1 MRKLLSVILAAL
13 MLLSLFAPALAE
25 DKVITLWHI
34 QTQPPQQEVIEKA
47 KARFEAANPGYKID
61 ISVYQN
67 DPYKTKIQ
75 VALAAG
81 EEPDIFP
88 SWSGGTMIEYVL
100 ANQLFDM
107 TPLMEKD
114 NYKDLFMDAAI
125 DQVTYDGKIWG
136 VPVENVAVA
145 MLFCSKSAFKD
156 AGLEYPTTVA
166 ELEAVAEAFKA
177 KGIAPFALANATKWT
192 GSMYYMYLVNRIG
205 GAEVFMNAANRFKPD
220 GFLDPAFT
228 QAGEIIQKWV
238 KAGYFNEGFNGL
250 DEDNGQSRMLLYT
263 GNAAMYL
270 MGSWFL
276 ATGASENPDFMQ
288 NVAIIPF
295 PVYEGGAGDPT
306 AVVGTVGD
314 NFYHISANCE
324 HSEMAFEFLKTMMD
338 EEGIQE
344 RLAVGKLPPVKGL
357 KVEDPNLQTILDVV
371 SNASSVQLWYDQY
384 MSPAMAELHK
394 DTSQALFGLSMT
406 PEEVNKAMQAGID
419 ACRLC
424 SQGHRYRTYL
434 TIDTPQT
441 NKT

>member
-1 MRKLLSVILAAL
+1 MHKLLSVILAAL

-145 MLFCSKSAFKD
+145 MLFCSKSAFED

-419 ACRLC
+419 A
-424 SQGHRYRTYL
+424 Q
-434 TIDTPQT
+434 
-441 NKT
+441 

>member
-107 TPLMEKD
+107 TPLMEKN

-136 VPVENVAVA
+136 VPVENVAVT

-419 ACRLC
+419 A
-424 SQGHRYRTYL
+424 Q
-434 TIDTPQT
+434 
-441 NKT
+441 

>member
-177 KGIAPFALANATKWT
+177 
-192 GSMYYMYLVNRIG
+192 
-205 GAEVFMNAANRFKPD
+205 
-220 GFLDPAFT
+220 
-228 QAGEIIQKWV
+228 
-238 KAGYFNEGFNGL
+238 
-250 DEDNGQSRMLLYT
+250 
-263 GNAAMYL
+263 
-270 MGSWFL
+270 
-276 ATGASENPDFMQ
+276 
-288 NVAIIPF
+288 
-295 PVYEGGAGDPT
+295 
-306 AVVGTVGD
+306 
-314 NFYHISANCE
+314 
-324 HSEMAFEFLKTMMD
+324 
-338 EEGIQE
+338 
-344 RLAVGKLPPVKGL
+344 
-357 KVEDPNLQTILDVV
+357 
-371 SNASSVQLWYDQY
+371 
-384 MSPAMAELHK
+384 
-394 DTSQALFGLSMT
+394 
-406 PEEVNKAMQAGID
+406 
-419 ACRLC
+419 
-424 SQGHRYRTYL
+424 
-434 TIDTPQT
+434 
-441 NKT
+441 

>member
-1 MRKLLSVILAAL
+1 MHKLLSVILAAL

-125 DQVTYDGKIWG
+125 DHVTYDGQIWG

-145 MLFCSKSAFKD
+145 MLFCSKSAFED

-419 ACRLC
+419 A
-424 SQGHRYRTYL
+424 Q
-434 TIDTPQT
+434 
-441 NKT
+441 

>member
-1 MRKLLSVILAAL
+1 M
-13 MLLSLFAPALAE
+13 SLFAPALAE

-145 MLFCSKSAFKD
+145 MLFCSKSAFED

-419 ACRLC
+419 A
-424 SQGHRYRTYL
+424 Q
-434 TIDTPQT
+434 
-441 NKT
+441 

>member
-1 MRKLLSVILAAL
+1 
-13 MLLSLFAPALAE
+13 
-25 DKVITLWHI
+25 
-34 QTQPPQQEVIEKA
+34 
-47 KARFEAANPGYKID
+47 
-61 ISVYQN
+61 
-67 DPYKTKIQ
+67 
-75 VALAAG
+75 
-81 EEPDIFP
+81 
-88 SWSGGTMIEYVL
+88 
-100 ANQLFDM
+100 
-107 TPLMEKD
+107 MEKD

-145 MLFCSKSAFKD
+145 MLFCSKSAFED

-419 ACRLC
+419 A
-424 SQGHRYRTYL
+424 Q
-434 TIDTPQT
+434 
-441 NKT
+441 

>member
-107 TPLMEKD
+107 TPLMEKN

-419 ACRLC
+419 A
-424 SQGHRYRTYL
+424 Q
-434 TIDTPQT
+434 
-441 NKT
+441 